1 MQRRIYAL
9 MVLMKAADDRLS
21 KGIGTGEFMCVYW
34 PSRGQEAI
42 AAAMGVTLRDDDQ
55 LVTTY
60 RGLHDLIGKGVPL
73 EEIYGEMMGRTVGAS
88 RGKGGTMH
96 IAKPE
101 KGVMLSTGIVGAGPP
116 VGVGLAMAAKRK
128 GLDRV
133 TVVSF
138 GDGAT
143 NTGSFHEAANMA
155 ALWDLPMVFVCQ
167 NNMYAEMTPTTD
179 TMKIERVADRA
190 AGYGMPGVRVD
201 GNDPLAVADALAEA
215 IGKARDGEGPTFIEC
230 VTFRFRGHYFGD
242 RMPYIPKEQLE
253 AAMAADPVPAFR
265 RRLDRRRHL
274 LRRRAQRHR
283 RRRADRGRGSAEDG
297 AGRGTAVGRRA
308 RPRRVRHPDQVSR
321 LRKAMDEKEM
331 SMREALNLALDQ
343 AMAADDRVFLLG
355 EDIADPGAS
364 GPTAGLSTK
373 YGHDRVLD
381 TPISE
386 AAIVGAAIGA
396 AIDGLLP
403 VAEIMIMDFIGIAAD
418 QLINNAAKLRF
429 MTAGRTTAPIT
440 VRTQVY
446 GGLATGATHS
456 QTLEA
461 WFMHIPGMKVIVP
474 STPRDGK
481 GLLASAI
488 FDEDPCLFVE
498 TIRLQ
503 AQKGLVPTDPGF
515 RIPLGQADVKRPGSD
530 VTLISYGRSVLESL
544 AAAKT
549 LDEQGISAEVID
561 LRTLVPL
568 DVDTMVESVRRTG
581 RAVVVHDAV
590 QFAGPGAEIVAV
602 LQAEC
607 FGDLTAPIERVAA
620 RFVPTPA
627 APALE
632 AQIYP
637 SAARVVE
644 AVART
649 LEKAD
654 AGG

>member
-1 MQRRIYAL
+1 MTAEPDVQRRIYAL

-73 EEIYGEMMGRTVGAS
+73 EEIYGEMMGRVVGAS

-116 VGVGLAMAAKRK
+116 VAVGLAMAAKRK

-155 ALWDLPMVFVCQ
+155 ALWDLPVVFVCQ

-179 TMKIERVADRA
+179 TMKLAQVADRA

-201 GNDPLAVADALAEA
+201 GNDPLAVTDALAEA
-215 IGKARDGEGPTFIEC
+215 IGKARNGDGPTFIEC

-265 RRLDRRRHL
+265 RHLIDSWRLY
-274 LRRRAQRHR
+274 RRRAQQHR
-283 RRRADRGRGSAEDG
+283 RRCADEGRGRVEDG
-297 AGRGTAVGRRA
+297 PGRRGAVGRGA
-308 RPRRVRHPDQVSR
+308 RPRRVRDPDQVPR

-481 GLLASAI
+481 GLLTSAI

-503 AQKGLVPTDPGF
+503 GQKGLVPTDPGF
-515 RIPLGQADVKRPGSD
+515 SIPLGQADIKRPGSD
-530 VTLISYGRSVLESL
+530 ISLISYGRSVLEC
-544 AAAKT
+544 
-549 LDEQGISAEVID
+549 
-561 LRTLVPL
+561 
-568 DVDTMVESVRRTG
+568 TG
-581 RAVVVHDAV
+581 RGGDIGGARRQRRGHRPSH
-590 QFAGPGAEIVAV
+590 AGAAGCRHHRGVGAPHEARGGR
-602 LQAEC
+602 ARR
-607 FGDLTAPIERVAA
+607 GPIRRSRSRNRRHA
-620 RFVPTPA
+620 
-627 APALE
+627 
-632 AQIYP
+632 
-637 SAARVVE
+637 
-644 AVART
+644 
-649 LEKAD
+649 
-654 AGG
+654 AGGVLR